1 MNLRRTTLKKTDK
14 FLIEELNIDPK
25 ILSYI
30 NEAEKQLEE
39 QFKTLDDVTEFNQYK
54 VLGALQKNRVSDKH
68 FSWNTGYG
76 YNDAGRETTE
86 QVFADLF
93 KTEDAIVRPIIVN
106 GTHALSLTL
115 TGILRPGD
123 EIIYCTGKPYD
134 TLEQVI
140 GIKGKAG
147 DGSLKDFGVVYKQV
161 ELKPDGTI
169 DLEALGKTITEK
181 TKMVC
186 MQRATGYGWRK
197 SMSVDEMGECC
208 SFVKSIN
215 PDIIMMADNCY
226 GEFLDVKE
234 PTEVGVDVMA
244 GSLIKNPGAGIAPTG
259 AYFAGSKRAVEL
271 VSYRLTCPGIGGEI
285 GSYLA
290 GYMPY
295 FQGIFFA
302 PGVVRNALAGA
313 AMTAAAMK
321 KFEYRV
327 FPEFDA
333 VRPDIT
339 QAICFNTEEELLA
352 FVRAVQKASPVDSNV
367 VPYPWEMPGYQHDVI
382 MAAGTFIQGAS
393 IELSAD
399 APIKCPY
406 ITYMQGGLTLEN
418 TKLALMTAI
427 DDMGLLKY

>member
-1 MNLRRTTLKKTDK
+1 MELHERLGVSKSAYDFVERIELDIADIIKKFDE
-14 FLIEELNIDPK
+14 IA
-25 ILSYI
+25 SY
-30 NEAEKQLEE
+30 N
-39 QFKTLDDVTEFNQYK
+39 NYK
-54 VLGALQKNRVSDKH
+54 VLDAFRRVGVAARH
-68 FSWNTGYG
+68 LTGTTGYG
-76 YNDAGRETTE
+76 YSDSGRDKLGEL
-86 QVFADLF
+86 FAEIF
-93 KTEDAIVRPIIVN
+93 GAEDAIVSPLIAS
-106 GTHALSLTL
+106 GTHALTTALF
-115 TGILRPGD
+115 GILRPLD
-123 EIIYCTGKPYD
+123 TMLSVTGRPYD
-134 TLEQVI
+134 TLTGVI
-140 GIKGKAG
+140 GIDGQDG
-147 DGSLKDFGVVYKQV
+147 TGSLADFAVKYKEVALKNDYSIDVDRVIDELIIDNSIKMVYIQRSRGY
-161 ELKPDGTI
+161 EWRPSLTI
-169 DLEALGKTITEK
+169 DEIGRCCKA
-181 TKMVC
+181 V
-186 MQRATGYGWRK
+186 RARNK
-197 SMSVDEMGECC
+197 DV
-208 SFVKSIN
+208 FIVV
-215 PDIIMMADNCY
+215 DNCY
-226 GEFLDVKE
+226 GEFTETRE
-234 PTEVGVDVMA
+234 PTEVGADLII

-313 AMTAAAMK
+313 AMTASAMK